1 MVRFDFVAARLAE
14 LVGVYAFRV
23 LAYDRYGFKR
33 HFEPE
38 MDALGL
44 AVPVVEHPQGGKKKG
59 AESGLWMPG
68 SKLALEQ
75 LILERRIRL
84 RRSPVL
90 IAAMMSAGMDSD
102 PFGNAWFSKRKA
114 VNRIDALIAL
124 AMAVGAATT
133 ANVELV
139 PTSPWDDPTF
149 SLAHPL

>member
-1 MVRFDFVAARLAE
+1 MP
-14 LVGVYAFRV
+14 GGRV
-23 LAYDRYGFKR
+23 LASFCSGGATIMMPMKGCSGISMPGAKSATRRARSNLMILGYGW
-33 HFEPE
+33 
-38 MDALGL
+38 
-44 AVPVVEHPQGGKKKG
+44 
-59 AESGLWMPG
+59 LWMPG

-90 IAAMMSAGMDSD
+90 IAAMMSAGLDSD

-139 PTSPWDDPTF
+139 PTSPWDDPSF
-149 SLAHPL
+149 SLAHPV